1 MGVGRGWNMMCASGQ
16 ARGGRRERRGGLRR
30 GDPPRPRPGA
40 GHVAVGELDP
50 GPPVEAGRGRRP
62 GDPADRQDQGMGRS
76 VDQEVRRSGQLD
88 PGAGGH
94 PVGRESAEADP
105 GPGARGD
112 PSPGGGAPA
121 DQRARRRRH
130 RVRVAEDPGAEGAGG
145 RGAPHLRGARGDLRT
160 LRPYRHDLRGPDH
173 RRVRG
178 RCAAGGA
185 RHRDD
190 GRTGG
195 PGGRLMAVATR
206 PEAPSASPAPHRRI
220 RRPWAQKLL
229 VQSIAV
235 AVAFLFAGLVGSVI
249 ILAYGESPGFVS
261 STLWQFS
268 TARVSDVARVLE
280 QATPLIFSALA
291 VAVAFKAGM
300 FNIGVEGQYIV
311 GMMTATMAAVWLD
324 LPAALHL
331 PLVVLAPMAGSMTWA
346 FVPAI
351 LKVKTGAH
359 EVVTTI
365 MMNGI
370 AISLV
375 AWALLN
381 PLRTGDTGLVD
392 LRSDRFPESAI
403 IPPVAPALGLEDQ
416 IPGSAH
422 LTWLFPLALLAC
434 AAVWFLLFRT
444 RLGYEAR
451 AVGSSPG
458 SAEAGGISIGA
469 TQLKVFLI
477 SGALAGFV
485 GLNYLL
491 GDAGFF

>member
-1 MGVGRGWNMMCASGQ
+1 
-16 ARGGRRERRGGLRR
+16 
-30 GDPPRPRPGA
+30 
-40 GHVAVGELDP
+40 
-50 GPPVEAGRGRRP
+50 
-62 GDPADRQDQGMGRS
+62 
-76 VDQEVRRSGQLD
+76 
-88 PGAGGH
+88 
-94 PVGRESAEADP
+94 
-105 GPGARGD
+105 
-112 PSPGGGAPA
+112 
-121 DQRARRRRH
+121 
-130 RVRVAEDPGAEGAGG
+130 
-145 RGAPHLRGARGDLRT
+145 
-160 LRPYRHDLRGPDH
+160 
-173 RRVRG
+173 
-178 RCAAGGA
+178 
-185 RHRDD
+185 
-190 GRTGG
+190 
-195 PGGRLMAVATR
+195 MAVATR
-206 PEAPSASPAPHRRI
+206 PEAPPVPPTPERRL
-220 RRPWAQKLL
+220 RRPWVDAML
-229 VQSIAV
+229 VQTVAV
-235 AVAFLFAGLVGSVI
+235 VAAVAFTGLVGSAI
-249 ILAYGESPGFVS
+249 ILAYGESPLFVY

-268 TARVSDVARVLE
+268 TSRASDVARVLE

-324 LPAALHL
+324 LPAAVHL
-331 PLVVLAPMAGSMTWA
+331 PLVVLAAMAGSMIWA

-403 IPPVAPALGLEDQ
+403 IPPLAPALGLEDQ

-458 SAEAGGISIGA
+458 SGEAGGISIGA
-469 TQLKVFLI
+469 IQLKVFLI

-491 GDAGFF
+491 GDAGFLGVNYETTLGFTGIAVAFLGRNHPVGIVLSALLFGILFRGEDGVAVATDLPREITVILEGLLILSVVVAYEIARRVRLRRQAEIIRREEGEARAAA